1 MTTTIT
7 TTTLTPPQQR
17 AWTETRSLLLWS
29 APAFTSI
36 LYSMLN
42 PEKGSLAA
50 TFTKDVPIAATDG
63 NHLILNPDTFFPIP
77 LKKRVFVVA
86 HEIMH
91 CILNHCA
98 LMRSFRISGKVKYP
112 DGSELPYEQE
122 TMNMA
127 MDYVINDLL
136 IQSGVGEFYEEG
148 LHDISIAIGKDSFVD
163 AYKKLYKNKPS
174 DNRKG
179 KGSGSGQGQGQGQ
192 GNGKPEPK
200 GFDVLLDP
208 GTVQGKDPGKA
219 QSDRSEAEWNTAVAA
234 AVASAKAQGK
244 LPAAL
249 ERFFSEVLS
258 PEVEWQEKIKAFF
271 ARKVGGGSFDWR
283 RPDRRLIQ
291 RDIVAPSRSGHGA
304 GDVVVAVDTS
314 GSIGQRELDV
324 FFGEM
329 RGILEDVRPQR
340 MFVVWCDA
348 KVHKVD
354 ELDSASDVG
363 GLKPAGG
370 GGTAFA
376 PVFDWIDSEGL
387 IPDALVYL
395 TDGLGSFPSRAPTYP
410 VLWGD
415 IMGCVKY
422 PFGDVVSIPL
432 KKK

>member
-7 TTTLTPPQQR
+7 TVTLTPPQQR

-29 APAFTSI
+29 CPAFTSI

-98 LMRSFRISGKVKYP
+98 LMRQFQVSGKVKYP
-112 DGSELPYEQE
+112 DGSSLPYEQE

-148 LHDISIAIGKDSFVD
+148 LHDPNIAVGKDSFVD
-163 AYKKLYKNKPS
+163 AYKKVYKKK
-174 DNRKG
+174 DG
-179 KGSGSGQGQGQGQ
+179 KGAGSSQGKGQG
-192 GNGKPEPK
+192 K
-200 GFDVLLDP
+200 GFDILLAP

-244 LPAAL
+244 LPSAL
-249 ERFFSEVLS
+249 ERFLGEVLE
-258 PEVEWQEKIKAFF
+258 PEIAWQEKIRAFF

-324 FFGEM
+324 FFAEM
-329 RGILEDVRPQR
+329 RGILDDVRPMR

-354 ELDSASDVG
+354 ELDSSDDVR

-370 GGTAFA
+370 GGTAFT

-387 IPDALVYL
+387 QPDALVYL
-395 TDGLGSFPSRAPTYP
+395 TDGMGSFPSRAPSYP

-415 IMGCVKY
+415 ILGIVKY